1 MKKRRTFAR
10 DCNLA
15 AVKKM
20 IERGLSY
27 PELAC
32 DLGKKRPAR
41 ADKKKRIQPIADSAR
56 KRCQGRMALPFVVKE
71 VASRSRHDV
80 QSGGVPRLA
89 QEREDFRSPL
99 VGSWFDAI
107 GTIANDFA

>member
-41 ADKKKRIQPIADSAR
+41 ADKKKRIQPIAFGTRFA
-56 KRCQGRMALPFVVKE
+56 KLPTLHVK
-71 VASRSRHDV
+71 
-80 QSGGVPRLA
+80 GVRDEWHCRL
-89 QEREDFRSPL
+89 L
-99 VGSWFDAI
+99 
-107 GTIANDFA
+107 